1 MMQWETETKVNEWS
15 GAVNVRH
22 LAQASTSDRNGRA
35 YLEVHQVGARIQW
48 SVHIIVVGQ
57 PKLSRMVYGS
67 VAATPY
73 ALPVAKMLASRRA
86 LKTIRAAEPLT
97 LAA

>member
-1 MMQWETETKVNEWS
+1 MNWERVEELNPWWGSTS
-15 GAVNVRH
+15 VRH
-22 LAQASTSDRNGRA
+22 LAQINTSDNRGRA
-35 YLEVHQVGARIQW
+35 YLEVHQIGDKLQW
-48 SVHIIVVGQ
+48 SVHIIVVNQ

-67 VAATPY
+67 IAATPY

-86 LKTIRAAEPLT
+86 LRTIRQVEPLA